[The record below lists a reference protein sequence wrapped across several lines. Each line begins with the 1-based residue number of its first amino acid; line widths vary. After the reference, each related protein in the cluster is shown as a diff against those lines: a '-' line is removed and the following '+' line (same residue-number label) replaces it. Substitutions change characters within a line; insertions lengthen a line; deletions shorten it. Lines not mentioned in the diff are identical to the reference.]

1 MALDFIMIDN
11 NELNCFIIQKML
23 ANINAEI
30 PIKTFVHAQE
40 AYEFINNKAFEN
52 AEDKTVILLDI
63 HMPLMDGFEFL
74 NEFEQLPD
82 AIKEHYWIYI
92 LTSSTDRKDKQ
103 RSSHITTVKKFL
115 SKPLTFDILK
125 NILNEINA

>member
-82 AIKEHYWIYI
+82 EIKGYRCQKWLVKSY
-92 LTSSTDRKDKQ
+92 KKQ
-103 RSSHITTVKKFL
+103 CGIDFEESLLKLVSINFLLFMNNQKKTL
-115 SKPLTFDILK
+115 LGLW
-125 NILNEINA
+125 